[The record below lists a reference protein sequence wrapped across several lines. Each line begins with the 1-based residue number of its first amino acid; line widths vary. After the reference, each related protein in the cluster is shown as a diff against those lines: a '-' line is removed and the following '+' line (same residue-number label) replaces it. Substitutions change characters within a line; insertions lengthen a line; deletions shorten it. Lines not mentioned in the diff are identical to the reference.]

1 MLAVSGCRVESC
13 GPSGNLWMRRRRALA
28 FVDRLTC
35 AGLPS
40 GLTSHAYYRPPGRAT
55 LSVSTL
61 TDKNIVEDVSRE
73 HQAAPKGSVL
83 KQPNAGAQLPAR
95 KERGHGR
102 RHNTTAP

>member
-1 MLAVSGCRVESC
+1 
-13 GPSGNLWMRRRRALA
+13 MRRRRALA

-61 TDKNIVEDVSRE
+61 TEKNIVEDVSRE
-73 HQAAPKGSVL
+73 HQAVPKGSVL